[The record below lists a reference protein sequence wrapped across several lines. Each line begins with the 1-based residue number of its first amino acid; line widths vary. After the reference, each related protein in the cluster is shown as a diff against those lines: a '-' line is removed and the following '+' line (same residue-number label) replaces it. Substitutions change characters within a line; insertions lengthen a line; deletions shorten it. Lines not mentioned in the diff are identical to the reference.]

1 MTGSQSLIAALH
13 ADGPPPDIAAK
24 MNLYGQF
31 VGPWDMQVAA
41 FEDNGTRHAGRGE
54 IHFGFVLEGRAV
66 QDVWMIPRRADRR
79 PDTPHMPVAGNWYGT
94 TLRVY
99 DPGLDAWHIAWS
111 DPATGFHARRGRVR
125 AARIVQRAGSTR
137 VSCCAGASPTSPR
150 PRFAGA
156 ASARMMRAPAGA
168 CRWKCSPAVPAP
180 GHNPRRRRHND
191 PSRIHRGPR
200 SEQGETL
207 L

>member
-1 MTGSQSLIAALH
+1 MTRSQSLMAALH
-13 ADGPPPDIAAK
+13 ADGPPPGLAAK

-41 FEDNGTRHAGRGE
+41 FEKNGTRHTGRGE

-66 QDVWMIPRRADRR
+66 QDVWMIPGRAERR

-111 DPATGFHARRGRVR
+111 DPATGFWARQIGRARGGD
-125 AARIVQRAGSTR
+125 IVQEGRLDSGVLLRWSFTDITPTSFR
-137 VSCCAGASPTSPR
+137 WRGERSDDAGASWHLQVEVLAR
-150 PRFAGA
+150 RAGA
-156 ASARMMRAPAGA
+156 
-168 CRWKCSPAVPAP
+168 
-180 GHNPRRRRHND
+180 
-191 PSRIHRGPR
+191 GPQPTQ
-200 SEQGETL
+200 EKAQ
-207 L
+207 